1 MTRQGGNSADMI
13 VKVRECW
20 YDAADS
26 DCFTLPCLDCEAK
39 INQSGI
45 NIVGADAGKHRV
57 SHFVGFTTLRNCT
70 LAGANFCACQ
80 VSHIQQ

>member
-1 MTRQGGNSADMI
+1 MI
-13 VKVRECW
+13 VKVWKCW

-26 DCFTLPCLDCEAK
+26 DCFTLPCSDCAAK

-57 SHFVGFTTLRNCT
+57 SHFVAFTTLRNRT
-70 LAGANFCACQ
+70 LAAANFCACQ
-80 VSHIQQ
+80 VSPIQQ